1 MRTGPTCDLKVL
13 QEEYGGVPLFTQSAG
28 LSATAAGCSAW
39 NGSGTEEALTGVL
52 LNESTLVSVDN
63 TALNSVVAR
72 VLESF
77 TDQDRLEY
85 AEKLYTVNLRANLLH
100 DTNGK
105 TGAGCT
111 PFRGT
116 RSYALQHLLHS
127 SRDRDPGDGSRLSG
141 RGGEPPDELVFPDS
155 ALPSLRPIIMNTKA
169 QNLMNTT
176 RRSQQL
182 LRGRA

>member
-1 MRTGPTCDLKVL
+1 M
-13 QEEYGGVPLFTQSAG
+13 
-28 LSATAAGCSAW
+28 
-39 NGSGTEEALTGVL
+39 
-52 LNESTLVSVDN
+52 
-63 TALNSVVAR
+63 VAR

-105 TGAGCT
+105 TGPGCT

-155 ALPSLRPIIMNTKA
+155 ALRVLPPVCGFGWDGPLVIGGQQGDSRSPLTRSLASLR
-169 QNLMNTT
+169 
-176 RRSQQL
+176 
-182 LRGRA
+182 LRLAALGHPPRG